1 MTREELIAALER
13 ADGGEQDE
21 LIRCALRFALMQ
33 GWITVATWD
42 RAVRMCDAE
51 AYESAALTLVPDE
64 LWRSILHAPPF
75 GKATVSL
82 RTGGITDPKTKEWMG
97 HAITPAIAI
106 CIAAIRA
113 RGEAGDA

>member
-13 ADGGEQDE
+13 ADGGEQDA

-51 AYESAALTLVPDE
+51 AYESAALTLVRKWSGLLLVQLPN
-64 LWRSILHAPPF
+64 
-75 GKATVSL
+75 GKWHVAFY
-82 RTGGITDPKTKEWMG
+82 GGLK
-97 HAITPAIAI
+97 AIGATPAIAI
-106 CIAAIRA
+106 CIAALRA